1 LRIERIDMMECIR
14 KGLATGCGKARNFFL
29 GAILAMPVATMAAV
43 QASYYVSP
51 VGSDANAGSEAAPFR
66 TLAHAR
72 DVVRTVNTSMSGDIV
87 VTLRGGT
94 YPLTS
99 PLVLGNKDGG
109 TNGHDVKYVNYPGEA
124 PLLTGGQPIRRWQ
137 IHDQAKG
144 IWKATGVSLRFRQLY
159 VAGSKAVRARSPNL
173 GASGEANFYR
183 LTKVDTTGRA
193 LNVSNS
199 NVSAWGN
206 PTKVEMHLMIA
217 WADATLRLASTT
229 SMGSYTKV
237 DIQDPERT
245 MLFNRPYPMLGA
257 TFGDKNK
264 QQCFYFENAYEF
276 LDTPGEWYLDEST
289 STLYYMPRKG
299 EDMATVTV
307 VAPVLENLVTIAG
320 NSTSDMVGHIAFE
333 GIAFAHSSFMR
344 PSKSGFLDLQ
354 AGQFNVAA
362 PGGNNYMLWRP
373 ASGVTVTNAHHIR
386 FEKNIFAQMAASGLD
401 FVSGTHDDRIQGNLF
416 TDLGG
421 TAVTLGKFAQDTL
434 TEIHLAYNP
443 TDKNEISTDDTVQN
457 NFVTKT
463 TTEIQG
469 ALGIGAG
476 YPRRVVI
483 QHNEVSY
490 TNYSGISVGFGWNKS
505 ANAMTGNK
513 INRNH
518 IHHVAQILADAGPIY
533 TLSNQGTGSEIQYNY
548 IHDISQSPWAD
559 YWVCPIYL
567 DEGSSGFDVSHNVF
581 QNAPGGVACNSC
593 GAYTQSDNDG
603 ASATTIASAGIE
615 AAYAGVKNAAL
626 PAVRF
631 PDDTTRGAT
640 LFQNANYGGLNAW
653 LATGSYTLAQL
664 NAAGI
669 PDNAVG
675 SIRLDSGV
683 TVQLFDADGFQ
694 TPMGTFS
701 SSLPD
706 LSTLTG
712 KLSSVRISQMTPTTA
727 VSHRA
732 EPRGT
737 LRCVRGTLLATGD
750 MATQVKIL
758 DAKGTVREMDL
769 HSGQGD
775 AGALPAGMYRAQDR
789 CDGRDLGGFAVLP
802 GI

>member
-1 LRIERIDMMECIR
+1 MMECIR
-14 KGLATGCGKARNFFL
+14 KGLAAARGSSRPLFL
-29 GAILAMPVATMAAV
+29 GAILALPVASMAAV
-43 QASYYVSP
+43 QASYYVAP
-51 VGSDANAGSEAAPFR
+51 GGNDANAGTQAAPFR

-87 VTLRGGT
+87 VYLRGGT

-109 TNGHDVKYVNYPGEA
+109 TNGHDVKYVNYAGET

-173 GASGEANFYR
+173 GTSGEANFYR
-183 LTKVDTTGRA
+183 LTKVDTAGRA
-193 LNVSNS
+193 LNVSSS
-199 NVSAWGN
+199 NVFAWGN

-229 SMGSYTKV
+229 NKGSYTKV
-237 DIQDPERT
+237 DLQEPERT

-264 QQCFYFENAYEF
+264 QQCYYFENAYEF

-299 EDMATVTV
+299 EDMATATV

-344 PSKSGFLDLQ
+344 PSKTGFLNLQ

-362 PGGNNYMLWRP
+362 PGGNKYMLWRP
-373 ASGVTVTNAHHIR
+373 AAGVTVTNAHHIR
-386 FEKNIFAQMAASGLD
+386 FEKNVFAQMAASGLD

-457 NFVTKT
+457 NLVTRT

-469 ALGIGAG
+469 AVGIGAG

-505 ANAMTGNK
+505 PNAMTGNK

-548 IHDISQSPWAD
+548 IHDISASQWAD
-559 YWVCPIYL
+559 YWVCAIYL
-567 DEGSSGFDVSHNVF
+567 DEGSSGFDVSHNVY
-581 QNAPGGVACNSC
+581 QRAPGGVACNSC
-593 GAYTQSDNDG
+593 GTYTKSDNEG
-603 ASATTIASAGIE
+603 SSATTIASAGIE
-615 AAYAGVKNAAL
+615 SAYAGVKTLSL

-631 PDDTTRGAT
+631 PADT
-640 LFQNANYGGLNAW
+640 GG
-653 LATGSYTLAQL
+653 TT
-664 NAAGI
+664 
-669 PDNAVG
+669 
-675 SIRLDSGV
+675 
-683 TVQLFDADGFQ
+683 
-694 TPMGTFS
+694 
-701 SSLPD
+701 SLP
-706 LSTLTG
+706 
-712 KLSSVRISQMTPTTA
+712 R
-727 VSHRA
+727 RA
-732 EPRGT
+732 EAVGT
-737 LRCVRGTLLATGD
+737 LRCERGTLVATGG
-750 MATQVKIL
+750 MATRVRIL
-758 DAKGTVREMDL
+758 DARGTVRQLDL
-769 HSGQGD
+769 REGRADVS
-775 AGALPAGMYRAQDR
+775 ALPAGVYRVQEASG
-789 CDGRDLGGFAVLP
+789 GRDLGGFARVP
-802 GI
+802 GL